1 MFFLAVVS
9 YRNSTSNHN
18 CLTWYIAY
26 RRLYLIEILHQ
37 TTTDLRLWT
46 KIQSCILSK
55 FYIKPQL
62 KTMSPRPLTVVSY
75 RNSTSNHNLW
85 REFVN
90 CRRLYLI
97 EILHQTTTLALI
109 SSFSTSCILS
119 KFYIK
124 PQLKVATLKAG
135 RGCILSKFYI
145 KPQLFDVVY
154 RLPEVVSYR
163 NSTSNHNRSSLVDEN
178 SELYLIEILHQTTT
192 KNDVSKATHGCI
204 LSKFYIKPQPLARV
218 RELPKVVSYRNST
231 SNHNSGFDIEFFDKL
246 YLIEILHQTTT
257 RLPLPGVP
265 PCCILSKFYIKPQH
279 LL

>member
-124 PQLKVATLKAG
+124 PQHACRCLEF
-135 RGCILSKFYI
+135 R
-145 KPQLFDVVY
+145 
-154 RLPEVVSYR
+154 RVVSYR
-163 NSTSNHNRSSLVDEN
+163 NSTSNHNISCNIGSSRPVVSYRNSTSNHNSPARYFED

-192 KNDVSKATHGCI
+192 PGHH
-204 LSKFYIKPQPLARV
+204 PLLASR
-218 RELPKVVSYRNST
+218 
-231 SNHNSGFDIEFFDKL
+231 L

-257 RLPLPGVP
+257 FVAAPIITVLLYLIEILHQTTTCPRWCCLSR
-265 PCCILSKFYIKPQH
+265 CCILSKFYIKPQH
-279 LL
+279 G